1 MTEANPPCPRAEAD
15 LLAGVRVVEL
25 SASVAGADCGKVL
38 AQLGAAVTRCGIDT
52 PVIASPDAAQRMQRV
67 FHEAKTTLDLGD
79 PRLESALAAAHVV
92 IVESLPPGHPLHGL
106 VRAVLDERRGLA
118 AGTNVV
124 ALSFDSLEEDCE
136 YPASSLTSV
145 AASGMSFAIGNPGA
159 EPLTLPCDI
168 GDYEAG
174 VNAASAAIAGLLR
187 GADHPGDRVDVSRRD
202 VLANLVGTLALNY
215 VPYGRPWHREGT
227 RPSLSGGV
235 YPCGLFPCKD
245 GYVALYCRGNQEW
258 VGLVKAMDN
267 PPWSGEPRFADAR
280 IVATRHA
287 DEADAHL
294 MPWLARY
301 TRAELLELGAKFGFP
316 SAPVRYVREAL
327 DDAQFAFRGSLVP
340 LSGEGPTVKV
350 PAAPWQ
356 LFTSDVAAA
365 EMPDRRPV
373 PKRDAAG
380 TRAVAVR
387 PTAGILAGVRV
398 LDFTWVWSGPMVTSI
413 LADLGAEVVKIE
425 HPSRLDSLRQR
436 GAALRDGVAIQGP
449 AIELNPWFN
458 QLNHAK
464 KSVVLDMKA
473 SADRETLRE
482 LAATC
487 DVVVENMRPG
497 ALADAGL
504 DYAAL
509 SAVNPGL
516 VMLSMSMAGQTG
528 PLARMKGY
536 AGIMTAMAGL
546 ESVVGYESAQRDAP
560 FTGMPMTALGDPN
573 GAAHGIAALL
583 AALHR
588 KRETG
593 RGTWIDLA
601 QTDAILAIMGAPI
614 VESQLHGYAPVR
626 GNTRPDCFPHGHF
639 PSRGRDDWVAIAIQ
653 NDAQWAAL
661 VRLAAPALDAHAGLS
676 LAARQARSTDIT
688 RGLADWTRPQDA
700 DAIAA
705 RLRAQGIPSAPV
717 ASYEAMFASDWK
729 ARRRLTR
736 AVRHPWLGLQEVFVP
751 PWFFSAGTPGIEVPA
766 PLLGEHTAEVLRNAA
781 SRPSVVTDAAA
792 RVTGGTLP

>member
-1 MTEANPPCPRAEAD
+1 MADSNTPRPLAQAD
-15 LLAGVRVVEL
+15 LLAGARVVEL
-25 SASVAGADCGKVL
+25 SASVAGAYCGKVL
-38 AQLGAAVTRCGIDT
+38 AQLGAGVTRCGIDT
-52 PVIASPDAAQRMQRV
+52 AVIASADAARRMQRV
-67 FHEAKTTLDLGD
+67 LHGAKTTLDLGD
-79 PRLESALAAAHVV
+79 PLLESALATADVV
-92 IVESLPPGHPLHGL
+92 VVDSLQPGHPLHDL
-106 VRAVLDERRGLA
+106 VRAVLDERRGLTA
-118 AGTNVV
+118 QAIVV
-124 ALSFDSLEEDCE
+124 ALSFDSLEEDRE
-136 YPASSLTSV
+136 RPACSLTSV
-145 AASGMSFAIGNPGA
+145 AASGMSFAIGNQGA

-168 GDYEAG
+168 ADYEAG

-187 GADHPGDRVDVSRRD
+187 GPDHPGDRVDVSRRD

-258 VGLVKAMDN
+258 VGLVKAMGN
-267 PPWSGEPRFADAR
+267 PPWSTEPRFADAR

-294 MPWLARY
+294 MPWLAGY

-340 LSGEGPTVKV
+340 LSGDGPAVKV

-356 LFTSDVAAA
+356 LFAPAVTPAGK
-365 EMPDRRPV
+365 
-373 PKRDAAG
+373 PKPAAAG
-380 TRAVAVR
+380 TPAVGAR
-387 PTAGILAGVRV
+387 PPAGILAGVRV

-413 LADLGAEVVKIE
+413 LADLGAEVLKVE

-436 GAALRDGVAIQGP
+436 GAALRDGVAIPGP
-449 AIELNPWFN
+449 TTELNPWFN

-482 LAATC
+482 LATTC
-487 DVVVENMRPG
+487 DIVVENMRPG

-504 DYAAL
+504 GYADL

-536 AGIMTAMAGL
+536 AGIMTSMAGL

-588 KRETG
+588 KRVTG

-601 QTDAILAIMGAPI
+601 QTDAILAIMAAPI
-614 VESQLHGYAPVR
+614 LESQLHGYAPVR
-626 GNTRPDCFPHGHF
+626 GNARPDCFPHGHF
-639 PSRGRDDWVAIAIQ
+639 PSRGTDDWVAIAIQ
-653 NDAQWAAL
+653 NDAQWTAL
-661 VRLAAPALDAHAGLS
+661 VGLTAPALDAHAALS
-676 LAARQARSTDIT
+676 LSARQARSEEIT
-688 RGLADWTRPQDA
+688 RALGDWTRTRDA
-700 DAIAA
+700 EAIAA
-705 RLRAQGIPSAPV
+705 TLRAQGIPSAPV
-717 ASYEAMFASDWK
+717 ASYEAMFASGWK

-751 PWFFSAGTPGIEVPA
+751 PWYFSAGTPGIEVPA
-766 PLLGEHTAEVLRNAA
+766 PLLGEHTADVLRNTTRRQAA
-781 SRPSVVTDAAA
+781 VTDAAVP
-792 RVTGGTLP
+792 VTGATLP